1 MFSFPYRLIFTQI
14 LVLQLS
20 GAKEWRHCRT
30 KRSASCTTY
39 EDADLDD
46 LACETVVLE
55 PGDALFLPRGVVHGA
70 VAVDAASVHLTI
82 GLGGHRCEARRQL
95 QDVVCMTVA
104 DHGGTACPAGTF
116 NEGSGTYDA
125 SSCDGSCDY
134 LGDCNSACNTCTGCE
149 SCSDRDEDVCAA
161 DGAVLLGCGGAEA
174 GACVPAPTPVPT
186 LCRRHYK
193 AHAYSGEAFPWGEVA
208 WSQLCGGASEDRNVT
223 VECGTFGPT
232 SVPTAVPSSAPSFV
246 PTPSPTA
253 LPSSAPTPS
262 PTSLPIPAPT
272 VPPSSAPTKVPISA
286 PTSRPTV
293 HPSPGPT
300 TRPTWVPWP
309 APTTAPTPRP
319 SPAPIPSSTPTTTPT
334 TEPTKVP
341 TTTPTTVPTSQPS
354 EAPSP
359 APSKVPTGVPTEQD
373 PTPVPTKGPTSG
385 PTEAPIPAPSP
396 RPTNTRYPTPR
407 PSPAPS
413 TQVPTPAPS
422 AYPTPAPTPRPV
434 VAPENDDDNR
444 DHCGLVESAGV
455 WSLATVGITMTGIT
469 IATIANAAQEQCV
482 LGPTIVFE
490 AGTTHPYYITPN
502 LCSIGTKTYAS
513 KKTVRDASPR
523 KVCHKFCEAASEKG
537 KLELKH
543 VQGLTCYCKRR

>member
-1 MFSFPYRLIFTQI
+1 MISTQVAATGFFARANASAPAARADRARVGMDFARPPAAETLAPVLAAAGANATAAARWAAASASVGHALSNVQVDGNGCVALYRHPVSPPAAAVAPAGAYAWPAPVAAMLDQTAATVWRAAAAPLDASAEAAFGPFVGYDGALTARAATATAPPPRDAEELLGRWADVESAVLRLEHLDFDARGTMYEAALAPFPLADGHTAHVYASRRGASALRNHTDTTDV

-20 GAKEWRHCRT
+20 GAKEWRHCRA
-30 KRSASCTTY
+30 KREAKCATY
-39 EDADLDD
+39 ADAALDD

-193 AHAYSGEAFPWGEVA
+193 AHAYSGKAFPWGDVA
-208 WSQLCGGASEDRNVT
+208 WSQRCGDASEDRNVT
-223 VECGTFGPT
+223 IECGTFGPT

-319 SPAPIPSSTPTTTPT
+319 SPAPIPS
-334 TEPTKVP
+334 
-341 TTTPTTVPTSQPS
+341 
-354 EAPSP
+354 
-359 APSKVPTGVPTEQD
+359 
-373 PTPVPTKGPTSG
+373 
-385 PTEAPIPAPSP
+385 
-396 RPTNTRYPTPR
+396 
-407 PSPAPS
+407 
-413 TQVPTPAPS
+413 
-422 AYPTPAPTPRPV
+422 
-434 VAPENDDDNR
+434 
-444 DHCGLVESAGV
+444 
-455 WSLATVGITMTGIT
+455 
-469 IATIANAAQEQCV
+469 
-482 LGPTIVFE
+482 
-490 AGTTHPYYITPN
+490 
-502 LCSIGTKTYAS
+502 
-513 KKTVRDASPR
+513 
-523 KVCHKFCEAASEKG
+523 
-537 KLELKH
+537 
-543 VQGLTCYCKRR
+543 

>member
-193 AHAYSGEAFPWGEVA
+193 AHAYSGKAFPWGDVA
-208 WSQLCGGASEDRNVT
+208 WSQRCGDASEDRNVT
-223 VECGTFGPT
+223 IECGTFGPT

-286 PTSRPTV
+286 PTSWPTV

-319 SPAPIPSSTPTTTPT
+319 W
-334 TEPTKVP
+334 
-341 TTTPTTVPTSQPS
+341 
-354 EAPSP
+354 
-359 APSKVPTGVPTEQD
+359 
-373 PTPVPTKGPTSG
+373 
-385 PTEAPIPAPSP
+385 
-396 RPTNTRYPTPR
+396 
-407 PSPAPS
+407 
-413 TQVPTPAPS
+413 
-422 AYPTPAPTPRPV
+422 PAPTPLRGHPTAAPV
-434 VAPENDDDNR
+434 VAPTPPPSAPPTAAPGGSSPGPTAYPLPAPMPRPMEAAEDDDNSGR
-444 DHCGLVESAGV
+444 RGLVESAGV